1 MILRPL
7 FCSIVLLT
15 AACGGGTQ
23 APGGGPAPAPAPGA
37 APPTAPTSRT
47 PTLQLAPGTTR
58 YLVRQDVHIQQDF
71 AGLPPTVDLKYAL
84 YLTAAIGSPR
94 DSTGWPTT
102 FTVDSVTV
110 DSGSQLPPQINLGAA
125 RGIQVNGRL
134 ASTGEFVSGP
144 CDTSAAAA
152 SLGNLLPRFRSF
164 FPRLPAGGVAPQ
176 TSWTDS
182 TTASDPANC
191 SGGAAIATRSENRR
205 AATTWEDRSGVRALR
220 LEITATYQFS
230 GSGEQGGSPFTLDGS
245 GVGTGVQ
252 FLASDGRYVGGE
264 LRDSSTLTID
274 LPVQGIS
281 IPRRQ
286 IAHTIITVLQR

>member
-7 FCSIVLLT
+7 LCSVVLLL
-15 AACGGGTQ
+15 AACGGTQ

-37 APPTAPTSRT
+37 PTPTAPSSRT

-71 AGLPPTVDLKYAL
+71 AGLPPTIDLKYAL
-84 YLTAAIGSPR
+84 YLTAAVGGAR

-125 RGIQVNGRL
+125 RGIQVTGRL
-134 ASTGEFVSGP
+134 ASTGEFISGP

-152 SLGNLLPRFRSF
+152 NLGNLLPRFRSF
-164 FPRLPAGGVAPQ
+164 FPRLPENGVAAQ
-176 TSWTDS
+176 ISWTDS

-191 SGGAAIATRSENRR
+191 SGGAAITTRSENHR
-205 AATTWEDRSGVRALR
+205 AATMWEDHGGVRALR
-220 LEITATYQFS
+220 LEVTATYRFN
-230 GSGEQGGSPFTLDGS
+230 GSGEQGGAPFTLDGS
-245 GVGTGVQ
+245 GMGTGVQ

-274 LPVQGIS
+274 LPVQGVS

-286 IAHTIITVLQR
+286 IAHTIITVLPR

>member
-1 MILRPL
+1 MIPRPFL
-7 FCSIVLLT
+7 CCVMLLA
-15 AACGGGTQ
+15 AACGGGTRG
-23 APGGGPAPAPAPGA
+23 PGGGPTPAPAPGA
-37 APPTAPTSRT
+37 APPTAPSRT
-47 PTLQLAPGTTR
+47 PTYQLAPGTTR

-84 YLTAAIGSPR
+84 YLTAAVGSAR

-134 ASTGEFVSGP
+134 AATGEFISGP

-152 SLGNLLPRFRSF
+152 NLGNLLPRFRSF
-164 FPRLPAGGVAPQ
+164 FPRLPVSGVALQ
-176 TSWTDS
+176 MSWTDS

-191 SGGAAIATRSENRR
+191 SGGAAITTRSANRR
-205 AATTWEDRSGVRALR
+205 AATAWEDRDGARALR
-220 LEITATYQFS
+220 LEVTATYQFN

-252 FLASDGRYVGGE
+252 FLAADGRYLGGE

-274 LPVQGIS
+274 LPAQGIS

-286 IAHTIITVLQR
+286 TAHTIITVLQR

>member
-1 MILRPL
+1 MIPRPFL
-7 FCSIVLLT
+7 CCVMLLA

-23 APGGGPAPAPAPGA
+23 GPGGRPTPAPAPGA
-37 APPTAPTSRT
+37 APPTAPSRT
-47 PTLQLAPGTTR
+47 PTYQLAPGTTR

-84 YLTAAIGSPR
+84 YLTAAVGSAR

-134 ASTGEFVSGP
+134 AATGEFISGP

-152 SLGNLLPRFRSF
+152 NLGNLLPRFRSF
-164 FPRLPAGGVAPQ
+164 FPRLPVSGVALQ
-176 TSWTDS
+176 MSWTDS

-191 SGGAAIATRSENRR
+191 SGGAAITTRSANRR
-205 AATTWEDRSGVRALR
+205 AATAWEDRDGARALR
-220 LEITATYQFS
+220 LEVTATYQFN

-252 FLASDGRYVGGE
+252 FLAADGRYLGGE

-274 LPVQGIS
+274 LPAQGIS

-286 IAHTIITVLQR
+286 TAHTIITVLQR